1 MNKFLHVGSVVA
13 TTYIYIYLS
22 VCSCFS
28 LSTVRTRVG
37 LPSPD
42 GPDALLSRKLLCDP
56 DSLPES
62 VCVED
67 KKKIFINTNQ
77 NQIQAN

>member
-1 MNKFLHVGSVVA
+1 MYA
-13 TTYIYIYLS
+13 YIYSYRR

-28 LSTVRTRVG
+28 FRTVRTRVG

-42 GPDALLSRKLLCDP
+42 GPPPRLSRKLLCDP

-62 VCVED
+62 ARAHVCV
-67 KKKIFINTNQ
+67 FVRV
-77 NQIQAN
+77 